1 MTITPSILHE
11 RHRRLCQVEDEFVVT
26 LVCAPDGMPLNS
38 TMVAALEW
46 VQERRS
52 FFGAQL
58 EGCR

>member
-1 MTITPSILHE
+1 MLHD

-26 LVCAPDGMPLNS
+26 LVCTPDGKPLNGA
-38 TMVAALEW
+38 MVVALEW

-52 FFGAQL
+52 LFGAQL